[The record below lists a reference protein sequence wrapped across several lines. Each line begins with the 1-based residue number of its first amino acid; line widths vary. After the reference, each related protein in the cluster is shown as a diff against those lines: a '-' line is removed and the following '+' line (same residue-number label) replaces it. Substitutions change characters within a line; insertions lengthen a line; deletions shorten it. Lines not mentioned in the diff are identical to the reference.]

1 MPGAQGGAGPAGSG
15 MSCDMSWRPPLSM
28 IGVAVRPDAF
38 AIVLPVAQKG
48 MRVNREQYE
57 ALVQRL
63 EEQAEHRPAVYRA
76 KLGAMA
82 LLGYGYI
89 AGVLTLLLVAVALL
103 ALLAV
108 QRSGAV
114 IALKLGIVLVPLI
127 WAVVRAMA
135 VRLEPPGGKELFR
148 DEAPELFACI
158 DEVRAKACAPKAH
171 KVLVTD
177 DFNAAVVQHP
187 RLGIFGWPRNYLI
200 LGLPL
205 MQALDLQEFRAV
217 LGHEFGHLSGAH
229 GKFGAWIYRLRAG
242 WGRLTHALEQDDHWG
257 RVLFVP
263 FFKWYAPAFS
273 ALSFVQ
279 ARRQEYEADRV
290 AAAVSGERTAGEA
303 LIRVH
308 LQSRFLNRKYWRSI
322 LQEADTKAEPDARPY
337 EMLGMTF
344 AEQRPEHEA
353 RNTLESA
360 LKRRTGCDDT
370 HPSLSDRLRALR
382 TTPTVPGPIKVTA
395 AEALL
400 GPLALQLASE
410 FDAQWRQS
418 VAAWW
423 QGRHQYANA
432 SRTRLA
438 ALSTSTEELSVD
450 DAFSRAELTEELGNE
465 AAAREQLEALAA
477 RAPDHAATQFALG
490 RMRLASDDES
500 GIELLNNAMQLDPGA
515 EQTACML
522 IVEYLQRHGRNEE
535 ARAHIDHLHNAGERD
550 HAARKERG
558 ELRLTDKLLPH
569 GLNEQQLTELHQQLQ
584 KFAGDIRRIY
594 FARKQTNFYQ
604 EHPLYILAFERRT
617 HFWKFESGGAA
628 EGISQR
634 LGADVTYPGE
644 TIIICV
650 DGDNKAFRKKFRAVA
665 GVEIRLQH

>member
-1 MPGAQGGAGPAGSG
+1 M
-15 MSCDMSWRPPLSM
+15 
-28 IGVAVRPDAF
+28 
-38 AIVLPVAQKG
+38 LPVAQKG
-48 MRVNREQYE
+48 MRVNQEQYE

-63 EEQAEHRPAVYRA
+63 ELQAQHSPRWYRA

-82 LLGYGYI
+82 ILGYGYI

-135 VRLEPPGGKELFR
+135 VRMEPPGGKELVR
-148 DEAPELFACI
+148 EDATELFACI
-158 DEVRAKACAPKAH
+158 DEVRARASAPRAH
-171 KVLVTD
+171 KVLITD

-257 RVLFVP
+257 KVLFVP

-279 ARRQEYEADRV
+279 ARRQEYEADQV

-303 LIRVH
+303 LVRVH

-337 EMLGMTF
+337 AMLGMAF
-344 AEQRPEHEA
+344 AELRPEHEA
-353 RNTLESA
+353 RGTLEAA

-382 TTPTVPGPIKVTA
+382 MTPTVPGPIKVTA

-400 GPLALQLASE
+400 GSRAEKLATE
-410 FDAQWRQS
+410 FDAEWCQS
-418 VAAWW
+418 VTAWW
-423 QGRHQYANA
+423 QGRHQYAIA
-432 SRTRLA
+432 SRTKLA
-438 ALSTSTEELSVD
+438 ALSSSTEELSVD

-465 AAAREQLEALAA
+465 SSAREQFETLAV
-477 RAPDHAATQFALG
+477 RAPDHAATQLALG
-490 RMRLASDDES
+490 RLRLAGDDES
-500 GIELLNNAMQLDPGA
+500 GIELLNKAMRLEPSA
-515 EQTACML
+515 EQGACAL

-535 ARAHIDHLHNAGERD
+535 ARAHIDHLHTAGARD
-550 HAARKERG
+550 HAARRERG
-558 ELRLTDKLLPH
+558 ELRVTDKLLPH
-569 GLNEQQLTELHQQLQ
+569 GLTEQQTVELHQQLQ
-584 KFAGDIRRIY
+584 TFASDIRRIY
-594 FARKQTNFYQ
+594 FVRKQTLHYQ
-604 EHPLYILAFERRT
+604 DHLLYVLGFERRT
-617 HFWKFESGGAA
+617 RFWKFESRATS
-628 EGISQR
+628 ESISQR
-634 LGADVTYPGE
+634 LGSEVTFPGE
-644 TIIICV
+644 TIIICI
-650 DGDNKAFRKKFRAVA
+650 DGENKAFRKKFRT
-665 GVEIRLQH
+665 VEGAELRLQR

>member
-1 MPGAQGGAGPAGSG
+1 MSCG
-15 MSCDMSWRPPLSM
+15 MSCPPQLSM
-28 IGVAVRPDAF
+28 IGVSVRCDRF
-38 AIVLPVAQKG
+38 ALVLPVAQKG
-48 MRVNREQYE
+48 MRVNQEQYE
-57 ALVQRL
+57 ALVERL
-63 EEQAEHRPAVYRA
+63 EQQAEHSPRIYRA

-108 QRSGAV
+108 QRSGAM

-127 WAVVRAMA
+127 WAVVRAMS
-135 VRLEPPGGKELFR
+135 VRLEPPSGKELFR
-148 DEAPELFACI
+148 EDAPELFACI
-158 DEVRAKACAPKAH
+158 EEVRAKACAPQAH
-171 KVLVTD
+171 KVLITD

-257 RVLFVP
+257 KVLFVP

-290 AAAVSGERTAGEA
+290 AAAVANERTAGQA

-308 LQSRFLNRKYWRSI
+308 LQSRFLNRKYWRRI

-337 EMLGMTF
+337 AMLGMAF
-344 AEQRPEHEA
+344 AEERPEHEA
-353 RNTLESA
+353 RGTLETA
-360 LKRRTGCDDT
+360 LKRRTGWDDT

-382 TTPTVPGPIKVTA
+382 TTPDVPGPISVNA
-395 AEALL
+395 AGALL
-400 GPLALQLASE
+400 GPLAEQLATE

-418 VAAWW
+418 VTAWW
-423 QGRHQYANA
+423 QGRHQYAIA
-432 SRTRLA
+432 SRTKLA
-438 ALSTSTEELSVD
+438 ALSSSTEELSVD
-450 DAFSRAELTEELGNE
+450 DAFSRAELTEELGDE
-465 AAAREQLEALAA
+465 ASAREQLETLAVK
-477 RAPDHAATQFALG
+477 APDHAPTQFALG
-490 RMRLASDDES
+490 RLRLASDDES
-500 GIELLNNAMQLDPGA
+500 GIELLNNAMRLDPGA
-515 EQTACML
+515 EQSACML

-535 ARAHIDHLHNAGERD
+535 ARAHIDHLHNAGQRD
-550 HAARKERG
+550 QAARKERG
-558 ELRLTDKLLPH
+558 EVRVTDKLLPH
-569 GLNEQQLTELHQQLQ
+569 GLGDQQLAEIRQQLH
-584 KFAGDIRRIY
+584 ALSRDIRRVY
-594 FARKQTNFYQ
+594 LVRKQTVHYQ
-604 EHPLYILAFERRT
+604 EHPLYILAYERRS
-617 HFWKFESGGAA
+617 HFWKLESGGAA
-628 EGISQR
+628 EAVSQR
-634 LGADVTYPGE
+634 LGGEVTYPGE
-644 TIIICV
+644 TIIICI
-650 DGDNKAFRKKFRAVA
+650 DGDNKAFRKKFRSFA
-665 GVEIRLQH
+665 GAEIRLER

>member
-1 MPGAQGGAGPAGSG
+1 
-15 MSCDMSWRPPLSM
+15 M
-28 IGVAVRPDAF
+28 IGVAVRPAGF
-38 AIVLPVAQKG
+38 ALVLPVAQKG
-48 MRVNREQYE
+48 MRVNQEQYE

-63 EEQAEHRPAVYRA
+63 ELQAQHSPRLYRA

-82 LLGYGYI
+82 ILGYGYI

-114 IALKLGIVLVPLI
+114 VALKLGIVLVPLI

-135 VRLEPPGGKELFR
+135 VRMEPPSGKELVR
-148 DEAPELFACI
+148 EDAPELFACI
-158 DEVRAKACAPKAH
+158 DEVRAKASAPQAH
-171 KVLVTD
+171 KVLITD

-242 WGRLTHALEQDDHWG
+242 WRRLTRALEQDDHWG
-257 RVLFVP
+257 KVLFVP

-279 ARRQEYEADRV
+279 ARRQEYEADQV

-303 LIRVH
+303 LVRVH

-337 EMLGMTF
+337 AMLGMVF

-353 RNTLESA
+353 RGTLEAA

-382 TTPTVPGPIKVTA
+382 MTPTVPGPIKVTA

-400 GPLALQLASE
+400 GSRAEKLATE
-410 FDAQWRQS
+410 FDAEWRQS
-418 VAAWW
+418 VTAWW
-423 QGRHQYANA
+423 QGRHQYAIA
-432 SRTRLA
+432 SRTKLA
-438 ALSTSTEELSVD
+438 ALSSSTEELSVD

-465 AAAREQLEALAA
+465 ASAREQFETLAV
-477 RAPDHAATQFALG
+477 RAPEHAATQFALG
-490 RMRLASDDES
+490 RLRLASDDES
-500 GIELLNNAMQLDPGA
+500 GIELLNKAMRLDPGA
-515 EQTACML
+515 EQGACAL

-535 ARAHIDHLHNAGERD
+535 ARAHIDHLHTAGARD
-550 HAARKERG
+550 HAARRERG
-558 ELRLTDKLLPH
+558 ELRVTDKLLPH
-569 GLNEQQLTELHQQLQ
+569 GLTEQQLSDLHQQLQ
-584 KFAGDIRRIY
+584 VFATDIGRIY
-594 FARKQTNFYQ
+594 LARKQILHYQ
-604 EHPLYILAFERRT
+604 DHPLYIVAFEGRT
-617 HFWKFESGGAA
+617 RFWKPASSGAS
-628 EGISQR
+628 EGIAQR
-634 LGADVTYPGE
+634 LGSEVTFPGE
-644 TIIICV
+644 TIIICI
-650 DGDNKAFRKKFRAVA
+650 DGENKAFRKKFRAVA
-665 GVEIRLQH
+665 NAELRLQR

>member
-1 MPGAQGGAGPAGSG
+1 
-15 MSCDMSWRPPLSM
+15 
-28 IGVAVRPDAF
+28 
-38 AIVLPVAQKG
+38 
-48 MRVNREQYE
+48 MRVNQEQYE

-63 EEQAEHRPAVYRA
+63 EQQAEHSPRIYRA

-108 QRSGAV
+108 QRSGAM

-135 VRLEPPGGKELFR
+135 VRLEPPSGKELFR
-148 DEAPELFACI
+148 EDAPELFACI

-171 KVLVTD
+171 KVLITD

-205 MQALDLQEFRAV
+205 LQALDLQEFRAV

-257 RVLFVP
+257 KVLFVP

-290 AAAVSGERTAGEA
+290 AATVANERTAGDA

-308 LQSRFLNRKYWRSI
+308 LQSRFLNRKYWRTI

-337 EMLGMTF
+337 AMLGMAF
-344 AEQRPEHEA
+344 AQQRPEHEA
-353 RNTLESA
+353 RDTLETA

-382 TTPTVPGPIKVTA
+382 TAPHVPGPIEVNA
-395 AEALL
+395 AQALL
-400 GPLALQLASE
+400 GPLAEQLATE

-418 VAAWW
+418 VTAWW
-423 QGRHQYANA
+423 QGRHQYAIA
-432 SRTRLA
+432 SRTKLA
-438 ALSTSTEELSVD
+438 ALSSSTEELCVD
-450 DAFSRAELTEELGNE
+450 DAFSRAELTEELGDE
-465 AAAREQLEALAA
+465 ASAREQLETLALK
-477 RAPDHAATQFALG
+477 APDHAATQFALG
-490 RMRLASDDES
+490 RLRLASDDES
-500 GIELLNNAMQLDPGA
+500 GLELLNNAMRLDPGA
-515 EQTACML
+515 EQSACML

-535 ARAHIDHLHNAGERD
+535 ARAHIDHLHNAGTRD
-550 HAARKERG
+550 QAARKERS
-558 ELRLTDKLLPH
+558 ELRVTDTLLPH
-569 GLNEQQLTELHQQLQ
+569 GLSEEQL
-584 KFAGDIRRIY
+584 GDIRKQLQTFVADIRCVY
-594 FARKQTNFYQ
+594 LVRKQTLHYQ
-604 EHPLYILAFERRT
+604 DHPLYILAFERRS
-617 HFWKFESGGAA
+617 HFWKLESGGASEA
-628 EGISQR
+628 LAHR
-634 LGADVTYPGE
+634 LGSDVTYPGE
-644 TIIICV
+644 TIILGV

-665 GVEIRLQH
+665 AAELRLER

>member
-1 MPGAQGGAGPAGSG
+1 
-15 MSCDMSWRPPLSM
+15 M
-28 IGVAVRPDAF
+28 IRVSVRPNNF
-38 AIVLPVAQKG
+38 ALVLPVAQKG
-48 MRVNREQYE
+48 MRVNQEQFE

-63 EEQAEHRPAVYRA
+63 EQQAERSPGVYRA

-89 AGVLTLLLVAVALL
+89 AGVLTLLLVVVALL

-114 IALKLGIVLVPLI
+114 VALKLGIVLVPLM

-135 VRLEPPGGKELFR
+135 VRLEAPSGKELFR
-148 DEAPELFACI
+148 EDAPELFACI

-171 KVLVTD
+171 KVLITD

-242 WGRLTHALEQDDHWG
+242 WGRLTHALEHDDHWG
-257 RVLFVP
+257 KVLFVP

-279 ARRQEYEADRV
+279 ARRQEYEADQV
-290 AAAVSGERTAGEA
+290 AVAVSDERTAGEA

-337 EMLGMTF
+337 AMLGMAF
-344 AEQRPEHEA
+344 AQQRSEHET
-353 RNTLESA
+353 RDTLETA
-360 LKRRTGCDDT
+360 LKRRTGCEDT

-382 TTPTVPGPIKVTA
+382 TTPAVPGPINVNA

-400 GPLALQLASE
+400 GPLAEQLATE

-418 VAAWW
+418 VSAWW

-432 SRTRLA
+432 SRTKLA
-438 ALSTSTEELSVD
+438 ALSSSAEELSAD
-450 DAFSRAELTEELGNE
+450 DAFNRAELTEELGDE
-465 AAAREQLEALAA
+465 ASARQQLEALAVK
-477 RAPDHAATQFALG
+477 APDHAATQFALG

-500 GIELLNNAMQLDPGA
+500 GIELLDNAMRLDPGA
-515 EQTACML
+515 EQAACML

-550 HAARKERG
+550 QAARKERG
-558 ELRLTDKLLPH
+558 ELRVTDKLMPH
-569 GLNEQQLTELHQQLQ
+569 GLDDEQLAQLRQQLQ
-584 KFAGDIRRIY
+584 SFATDVRRIY
-594 FARKQTNFYQ
+594 LVRKQTVHYQ
-604 EHPLYILAFERRT
+604 EHPLYILAFERRSR
-617 HFWKFESGGAA
+617 FWKLESRGLA
-628 EGISQR
+628 EVISQR
-634 LGADVTYPGE
+634 LGSDVTYPGE

-650 DGDNKAFRKKFRAVA
+650 DGDNKPFRKKFRGIADA
-665 GVEIRLQH
+665 EIRWLNRG

>member
-1 MPGAQGGAGPAGSG
+1 
-15 MSCDMSWRPPLSM
+15 
-28 IGVAVRPDAF
+28 
-38 AIVLPVAQKG
+38 
-48 MRVNREQYE
+48 MRVNQEQYE

-63 EEQAEHRPAVYRA
+63 ELQAEQSPRMYRV

-135 VRLEPPGGKELFR
+135 VRLEPPSGKELFR
-148 DEAPELFACI
+148 EDAPELFACI
-158 DEVRAKACAPKAH
+158 DDVRAKARAPQAH
-171 KVLVTD
+171 RILITD

-217 LGHEFGHLSGAH
+217 LGHEFGHLSGEH

-242 WGRLTHALEQDDHWG
+242 WGRLTHALEQGNHWG
-257 RVLFVP
+257 KVLFVP

-279 ARRQEYEADRV
+279 ARRQEYEADQV
-290 AAAVSGERTAGEA
+290 AAAVSNPRTAGEA

-337 EMLGMTF
+337 AMLGMAF
-344 AEQRPEHEA
+344 AQQRSEHEA
-353 RNTLESA
+353 RDTLEAA

-382 TTPTVPGPIKVTA
+382 TTPIVPEPIKVTA

-400 GPLALQLASE
+400 GPLAGQLASE

-418 VAAWW
+418 VAMWW
-423 QGRHQYANA
+423 QGRHQYASA
-432 SRTRLA
+432 SRTRLE
-438 ALSTSTEELSVD
+438 ALSSSTEELSVD
-450 DAFSRAELTEELGNE
+450 DAFSRAELTEELGDE
-465 AAAREQLEALAA
+465 ASARQQLETLAV
-477 RAPDHAATQFALG
+477 RAPDHAPTQFALG
-490 RMRLASDDES
+490 RLRLVGDDES
-500 GIELLNNAMQLDPGA
+500 GIELLNNAMRLDPGA
-515 EQTACML
+515 EQSACML

-535 ARAHIDHLHNAGERD
+535 ARAHIDHLRNAGARD
-550 HAARKERG
+550 QAARKERG
-558 ELRLTDKLLPH
+558 ELRVTDKLLPH
-569 GLNEQQLTELHQQLQ
+569 DLSDQQFAEVRRQLQ
-584 KFAGDIRRIY
+584 AFAADVRRIY
-594 FARKQTNFYQ
+594 LVRKQTVHYQ
-604 EHPLYILAFERRT
+604 DHPLYILGFERRSR
-617 HFWKFESGGAA
+617 FWKLESASAA
-628 EGISQR
+628 ELVAQR
-634 LGADVTYPGE
+634 LGAEVTFPGE
-644 TIIICV
+644 TIIICI
-650 DGDNKAFRKKFRAVA
+650 DGDNKAFRKKLRAVA
-665 GVEIRLQH
+665 GAELRLQQ

>member
-1 MPGAQGGAGPAGSG
+1 M
-15 MSCDMSWRPPLSM
+15 
-28 IGVAVRPDAF
+28 
-38 AIVLPVAQKG
+38 LPVAQKG
-48 MRVNREQYE
+48 MRVNQEQYE

-63 EEQAEHRPAVYRA
+63 ELQAEHSPRVYRA

-108 QRSGAV
+108 HRSGAA

-135 VRLEPPGGKELFR
+135 VRLDPPSGKELLR
-148 DEAPELFACI
+148 EEAPELFACI
-158 DEVRAKACAPKAH
+158 DEVRARACAPKAH
-171 KVLVTD
+171 KVLITD

-217 LGHEFGHLSGAH
+217 LGHEFGHLSGEH

-242 WGRLTHALEQDDHWG
+242 WGRLTHALEQDNHWG
-257 RVLFVP
+257 KVLFVP

-279 ARRQEYEADRV
+279 ARRQEYEADQV
-290 AAAVSGERTAGEA
+290 AAAVSNARTAGEA

-308 LQSRFLNRKYWRSI
+308 LQSRFLNRKFWRSI

-337 EMLGMTF
+337 AMLGMAF
-344 AEQRPEHEA
+344 AQQRPEHEA
-353 RNTLESA
+353 RDTLEAA
-360 LKRRTGCDDT
+360 LKRRTGCEDT

-382 TTPTVPGPIKVTA
+382 TTPIVPGPIKVTA

-400 GPLALQLASE
+400 GPLAEQLASE

-432 SRTRLA
+432 SRTKLA
-438 ALSTSTEELSVD
+438 ALSSSTEELSVE
-450 DAFSRAELTEELGNE
+450 DAFNRAELTEELGDE
-465 AAAREQLEALAA
+465 VSARQQLETLAV
-477 RAPDHAATQFALG
+477 RAPDHAPTQFALG
-490 RMRLASDDES
+490 RLRLASDDES
-500 GIELLNNAMQLDPGA
+500 GIELLNNAMRLDPGA

-535 ARAHIDHLHNAGERD
+535 ARAHIDHLHDAGARD
-550 HAARKERG
+550 QAARKERG
-558 ELRLTDKLLPH
+558 ELRVTDKLLPH
-569 GLNEQQLTELHQQLQ
+569 GLSDEQLAEIRRQLQ
-584 KFAGDIRRIY
+584 AFATDVRRIY
-594 FARKQTNFYQ
+594 LVRKQILHYQ
-604 EHPLYILAFERRT
+604 DHPLYILGFERRT
-617 HFWKFESGGAA
+617 RFWKLESAGAA
-628 EGISQR
+628 ELLAQH
-634 LGADVTYPGE
+634 LGSDVTFPGE
-644 TIIICV
+644 TIIICI
-650 DGDNKAFRKKFRAVA
+650 DGNNKAFRKKFRAVA
-665 GVEIRLQH
+665 GAELRLQR

>member
-1 MPGAQGGAGPAGSG
+1 M
-15 MSCDMSWRPPLSM
+15 
-28 IGVAVRPDAF
+28 
-38 AIVLPVAQKG
+38 LPVAQKG
-48 MRVNREQYE
+48 MRVNQEQYE

-63 EEQAEHRPAVYRA
+63 EQQSKRSPRVYRA
-76 KLGAMA
+76 QLGAMA

-108 QRSGAV
+108 QRSGAM
-114 IALKLGIVLVPLI
+114 IALKVGIVLVPLI

-135 VRLEPPGGKELFR
+135 VRLEPPSGKEIFQH
-148 DEAPELFACI
+148 EAPELFACI
-158 DEVRAKACAPKAH
+158 EEVRSKACAPKAH

-229 GKFGAWIYRLRAG
+229 GKFGAWIYRLRMG
-242 WGRLTHALEQDDHWG
+242 WGRLTHALEQDNHWG
-257 RVLFVP
+257 KVLFVP

-279 ARRQEYEADRV
+279 ARRQEYEADQV
-290 AAAVSGERTAGEA
+290 AAAVSDKRTAGNA
-303 LIRVH
+303 LVRVH

-322 LQEADTKAEPDARPY
+322 LQEADTKAEPDARPFA
-337 EMLGMTF
+337 MLRTAF
-344 AEQRPEHEA
+344 AEHRPEHEA
-353 RNTLESA
+353 RDTLETA

-382 TTPTVPGPIKVTA
+382 TMPSVPGPIKVSA

-400 GPLALQLASE
+400 GSRAEQLASE

-418 VAAWW
+418 VTAWW
-423 QGRHQYANA
+423 QGRHQYAIA
-432 SRTRLA
+432 SRTKLA
-438 ALSTSTEELSVD
+438 ALSSSTEELSVD
-450 DAFSRAELTEELGNE
+450 DAFSRAELTEELGDE
-465 AAAREQLEALAA
+465 ASAREQLEALAVK
-477 RAPDHAATQFALG
+477 APDHAPTQFALG
-490 RMRLASDDES
+490 RLRLASDDES
-500 GIELLNNAMQLDPGA
+500 GIELLNNAMRLDTGA
-515 EQTACML
+515 EQSACAL

-535 ARAHIDHLHNAGERD
+535 ARAHIDHLHSAGERD
-550 HAARKERG
+550 QAARKERG
-558 ELRLTDKLLPH
+558 ELRITDTLLPH
-569 GLNEQQLTELHQQLQ
+569 GLDDRQLAELTAQLQ
-584 KFAGDIRRIY
+584 SHAADIRRVY
-594 FARKQTNFYQ
+594 FARKQTVYYQ
-604 EHPLYILAFERRT
+604 EHALYILAFERRT
-617 HFWKFESGGAA
+617 HFWKFASSSATEAV
-628 EGISQR
+628 SQR
-634 LGADVTYPGE
+634 LGSEVTYPGE

-650 DGDNKAFRKKFRAVA
+650 DSDNKTFRKKFRAVPNA
-665 GVEIRLQH
+665 EIRLQH

>member
-1 MPGAQGGAGPAGSG
+1 
-15 MSCDMSWRPPLSM
+15 
-28 IGVAVRPDAF
+28 
-38 AIVLPVAQKG
+38 
-48 MRVNREQYE
+48 MRVNQEQYE

-63 EEQAEHRPAVYRA
+63 EQQSERSPRVYRA

-89 AGVLTLLLVAVALL
+89 AGVLTLLLVAIALV

-108 QRSGAV
+108 QRSGAMV
-114 IALKLGIVLVPLI
+114 ALKLGIVLVPLI

-135 VRLEPPGGKELFR
+135 VRLEPPSGKEIFE

-158 DEVRAKACAPKAH
+158 EEVRAKACAPRAH
-171 KVLVTD
+171 KVLITD

-242 WGRLTHALEQDDHWG
+242 WRRLTQALEQDNHWG
-257 RVLFVP
+257 KVLFVP

-290 AAAVSGERTAGEA
+290 AAAVSGERVAGEA
-303 LIRVH
+303 LVRVH

-337 EMLGMTF
+337 AMLRTAF
-344 AEQRPEHEA
+344 AEVRPEREA
-353 RNTLESA
+353 RSTLETA

-370 HPSLSDRLRALR
+370 HPSLSDRLRALGA
-382 TTPTVPGPIKVTA
+382 TADVPGPIKVAA

-400 GPLALQLASE
+400 GPLAEQLASE

-418 VAAWW
+418 VTAWW
-423 QGRHQYANA
+423 QGRHQYAIA

-438 ALSTSTEELSVD
+438 ALSSSTEELSVD
-450 DAFSRAELTEELGNE
+450 DAFSRAELTEELGDD
-465 AAAREQLEALAA
+465 ASAREQLEALAV
-477 RAPDHAATQFALG
+477 RAPEHAATQFALG
-490 RMRLASDDES
+490 RLRLASDDES
-500 GIELLNNAMQLDPGA
+500 GIEFLKSAMRIDPGA
-515 EQTACML
+515 EQPACML
-522 IVEYLQRHGRNEE
+522 IVDYLQRHGRNEE
-535 ARAHIDHLHNAGERD
+535 ARSHIDHLHDAGARD
-550 HAARKERG
+550 EAARRERG

-569 GLNEQQLTELHQQLQ
+569 GLSDEQLTALTNQLR
-584 KFAGDIRRIY
+584 ACANDIRHIY
-594 FARKQTNFYQ
+594 FARKQTTYYQ
-604 EHPLYILAFERRT
+604 EHPLYILAFERRAA
-617 HFWKFESGGAA
+617 FWKLESAGAA
-628 EGISQR
+628 AAISQR
-634 LGADVTYPGE
+634 LGSDVTFPGE

-650 DGDNKAFRKKFRAVA
+650 DGDNKAFRKKFRNVA
-665 GVEIRLQH
+665 GAELRLPSMSGAALPA

>member
-1 MPGAQGGAGPAGSG
+1 
-15 MSCDMSWRPPLSM
+15 MSCGLSSRRPLSM
-28 IGVAVRPDAF
+28 IGVAVRSQAF
-38 AIVLPVAQKG
+38 ALVLPVAQKG
-48 MRVNREQYE
+48 MRVNQEQYE
-57 ALVQRL
+57 ALVHRL
-63 EEQAEHRPAVYRA
+63 EQQAERSPGVYRA

-114 IALKLGIVLVPLI
+114 VALKLGIVLVPLM

-135 VRLEPPGGKELFR
+135 VRLEPPSGKELFR
-148 DEAPELFACI
+148 EDAPELFACI

-171 KVLVTD
+171 KVLITD

-257 RVLFVP
+257 KVLFVP

-279 ARRQEYEADRV
+279 ARRQEYEADQVAVAVSNERV
-290 AAAVSGERTAGEA
+290 ASEA

-337 EMLGMTF
+337 AMLGMAF
-344 AEQRPEHEA
+344 AEQRSEHEA
-353 RNTLESA
+353 RNTLEAA
-360 LKRRTGCDDT
+360 LKRRTGCEDT
-370 HPSLSDRLRALR
+370 HPSLSDRLRALG

-395 AEALL
+395 AAALL
-400 GPLALQLASE
+400 GPLAEQLATE

-418 VAAWW
+418 VTAWW

-432 SRTRLA
+432 SRTKLA
-438 ALSTSTEELSVD
+438 ALSSSTEELSVD
-450 DAFSRAELTEELGNE
+450 DAFSRAELTEELGDE
-465 AAAREQLEALAA
+465 ASAREQLEALAA
-477 RAPDHAATQFALG
+477 KAPDHAATQFALG
-490 RMRLASDDES
+490 RLRLTSDDES
-500 GIELLNNAMQLDPGA
+500 GIELLNNAMRLDPGA
-515 EQTACML
+515 EQSACML

-550 HAARKERG
+550 YAARKERG
-558 ELRLTDKLLPH
+558 EVRVTDQLIPH
-569 GLNEQQLTELHQQLQ
+569 GLNEQQFADLRQQLQ
-584 KFAGDIRRIY
+584 AFAADVRRFY
-594 FARKQTNFYQ
+594 LVRKQTIYYQ
-604 EHPLYILAFERRT
+604 EHPLYILAFERRSR
-617 HFWKFESGGAA
+617 FWKLESRGAA

-634 LGADVTYPGE
+634 LGSDVTFPGE
-644 TIIICV
+644 TIIISA
-650 DGDNKAFRKKFRAVA
+650 DGDNKAFRKKFR
-665 GVEIRLQH
+665 GVPDADIRLQH

>member
-1 MPGAQGGAGPAGSG
+1 
-15 MSCDMSWRPPLSM
+15 
-28 IGVAVRPDAF
+28 
-38 AIVLPVAQKG
+38 VLPVAQKG
-48 MRVNREQYE
+48 MRVNHEQYE

-63 EEQAEHRPAVYRA
+63 EQQARLSPRLYRA

-82 LLGYGYI
+82 MLGYGYI
-89 AGVLTLLLVAVALL
+89 AGVLTLLLVAMALL

-135 VRLEPPGGKELFR
+135 VRMEPPSGQEVTRAG
-148 DEAPELFACI
+148 APELFACI
-158 DEVRAKACAPKAH
+158 DEVRAKACAPEAH
-171 KVLVTD
+171 KVLITD

-217 LGHEFGHLSGAH
+217 LGHEFGHLSGEH

-257 RVLFVP
+257 KVLFVP

-279 ARRQEYEADRV
+279 ARRQEYEADQV
-290 AAAVSGERTAGEA
+290 AAAVSGERTAGDA

-337 EMLGMTF
+337 AMLGMAF
-344 AEQRPEHEA
+344 AQQRPEHEA
-353 RNTLESA
+353 RNTLEAA

-370 HPSLSDRLRALR
+370 HPSLSDRLRALHM
-382 TTPTVPGPIKVTA
+382 TPSVPAPIKTTA
-395 AEALL
+395 AQALL
-400 GPLALQLASE
+400 GPLAEQLATE

-418 VAAWW
+418 VTAWW
-423 QGRHQYANA
+423 QGRHQYAIA
-432 SRTRLA
+432 SRTKLA
-438 ALSTSTEELSVD
+438 ALTSSTEELSVD
-450 DAFSRAELTEELGNE
+450 DAYSRAELTEELGNE
-465 AAAREQLEALAA
+465 ASAREQLEALAVK
-477 RAPDHAATQFALG
+477 APDHAPTQFALG
-490 RMRLASDDES
+490 RLRLASDDES
-500 GIELLNNAMQLDPGA
+500 GIELLNKAMRLNPGA
-515 EQTACML
+515 EQGGCAL

-535 ARAHIDHLHNAGERD
+535 ARAHIDHLHTAGRRD
-550 HAARKERG
+550 HAARRERV
-558 ELRLTDKLLPH
+558 ELRVADTLLPH
-569 GLNEQQLTELHQQLQ
+569 NLDEQQLTQLHQQLQ
-584 KFAGDIRRIY
+584 TFAGELRRVY
-594 FARKQTNFYQ
+594 FARKQTLHYQ
-604 EHPLYILAFERRT
+604 DHPLYILAFERRT
-617 HFWKFESGGAA
+617 RFWKYESGGTA
-628 EGISQR
+628 ETISQR
-634 LGADVTYPGE
+634 LGSDVIFPGE
-644 TIIICV
+644 TIIICI
-650 DGDNKAFRKKFRAVA
+650 DADNKAFRKKFRSVA
-665 GVEIRLQH
+665 DAELRMA

>member
-1 MPGAQGGAGPAGSG
+1 MWRAPGNVLRV
-15 MSCDMSWRPPLSM
+15 SCRPPLSL
-28 IGVAVRPDAF
+28 IGVSVRPDAF
-38 AIVLPVAQKG
+38 ALVLPVAQKG

-63 EEQAEHRPAVYRA
+63 EQQAERSPGIYRA

-103 ALLAV
+103 ALVAV
-108 QRSGAV
+108 QRSGAM

-135 VRLEPPGGKELFR
+135 VRLEPPSGKELFR
-148 DEAPELFACI
+148 EDAPELFACI

-171 KVLVTD
+171 KVLITD

-205 MQALDLQEFRAV
+205 LHALDLQEFRAV

-257 RVLFVP
+257 KVLFVP

-279 ARRQEYEADRV
+279 ARRQEYEADQV
-290 AAAVSGERTAGEA
+290 AAAVANERTAGEA

-337 EMLGMTF
+337 TMLGMAF
-344 AEQRPEHEA
+344 AQQRPEHET
-353 RNTLESA
+353 RDTLETA

-382 TTPTVPGPIKVTA
+382 TTPNVPGPIKVNA
-395 AEALL
+395 AQALL
-400 GPLALQLASE
+400 GPLADQLAAE

-418 VAAWW
+418 VTAWW
-423 QGRHQYANA
+423 QGRHQYAIA
-432 SRTRLA
+432 SRTKLA
-438 ALSTSTEELSVD
+438 ALTSSTEELSVD
-450 DAFSRAELTEELGNE
+450 DAFSRAELTEELGDE
-465 AAAREQLEALAA
+465 KSAREQLEALAV
-477 RAPDHAATQFALG
+477 RAPEHAATQFALG
-490 RMRLASDDES
+490 RLRLASDDES
-500 GIELLNNAMQLDPGA
+500 GLELLHNAMRLDPGA
-515 EQTACML
+515 EQSACML

-535 ARAHIDHLHNAGERD
+535 ARAHIDQLHNAGARD
-550 HAARKERG
+550 QAARRERG
-558 ELRLTDKLLPH
+558 ELRATDKLLPH
-569 GLNEQQLTELHQQLQ
+569 GLSDEQLAEIRQQLQ
-584 KFAGDIRRIY
+584 AFAADIRRVY
-594 FARKQTNFYQ
+594 LVRKQTLHYQ
-604 EHPLYILAFERRT
+604 DHPLYVLAFERRS
-617 HFWKFESGGAA
+617 HFWKLESSGASEA
-628 EGISQR
+628 IAQR
-634 LGADVTYPGE
+634 VGSDVTFPGE
-644 TIIICV
+644 TIIIGI
-650 DGDNKAFRKKFRAVA
+650 DGDNKAFRKKFRALA
-665 GVEIRLQH
+665 GAELQLER

>member
-1 MPGAQGGAGPAGSG
+1 MWRDRGAGRWICFPA
-15 MSCDMSWRPPLSM
+15 
-28 IGVAVRPDAF
+28 AAF
-38 AIVLPVAQKG
+38 YDRRRCSARCFALVLPVAQKG
-48 MRVNREQYE
+48 MRVNQEQYE
-57 ALVQRL
+57 TLVQRL
-63 EEQAEHRPAVYRA
+63 EQQSRQSPRVYRA

-108 QRSGAV
+108 QRSGAM

-135 VRLEPPGGKELFR
+135 VRLEPPTGKEIFR
-148 DEAPELFACI
+148 DEAPQLFACI
-158 DEVRAKACAPKAH
+158 DEVRARACAPKAH
-171 KVLVTD
+171 KVLITD

-279 ARRQEYEADRV
+279 ARRQEYEADQV
-290 AAAVSGERTAGEA
+290 AAAVSGQRTAGEA
-303 LIRVH
+303 LVRVH

-337 EMLGMTF
+337 AMLRTAF
-344 AEQRPEHEA
+344 AEHRPEHEA
-353 RNTLESA
+353 RGTLETA
-360 LKRRTGCDDT
+360 LKRRTGSDDT
-370 HPSLSDRLRALR
+370 HPSLSDRLRALG
-382 TTPTVPGPIKVTA
+382 TTANVPGPIKVTA

-400 GPLALQLASE
+400 GPLAEQFASE
-410 FDAQWRQS
+410 FDTLWRQS
-418 VAAWW
+418 VTAWW
-423 QGRHQYANA
+423 QGRHQYAIA
-432 SRTRLA
+432 SRTKLA
-438 ALSTSTEELSVD
+438 ALSSSTEELSID
-450 DAFSRAELTEELGNE
+450 DAFSRAELTEELGDE
-465 AAAREQLEALAA
+465 TSAREQLETLAA
-477 RAPDHAATQFALG
+477 KAPDHAPSQFALG
-490 RMRLASDDES
+490 RLRLASDDES
-500 GIELLNNAMQLDPGA
+500 GIELLNNAMRLDPGA
-515 EQTACML
+515 EQAACAL

-550 HAARKERG
+550 QAARKERG
-558 ELRLTDKLLPH
+558 ELRVADSLLSH
-569 GLNEQQLTELHQQLQ
+569 GLSDEQLAALRQQLQ
-584 KFAGDIRRIY
+584 AFATDIRRIY
-594 FARKQTNFYQ
+594 FARKQTIYYQ
-604 EHPLYILAFERRT
+604 EHPLYIVAFERRT
-617 HFWKFESGGAA
+617 PFWKWESRGAA
-628 EGISQR
+628 EGIAQR
-634 LGADVTYPGE
+634 LGSDVTYPGE

-650 DGDNKAFRKKFRAVA
+650 DGENKAFRKKFRAVA
-665 GVEIRLQH
+665 DAELRLRD